1 MGIQTVT
8 KKIDDLTVIISSFPA
23 REGLQIQTRLV
34 KLVAPSLCSL
44 MDAVDSK
51 DGKVSLQTDI
61 NMTLIKGA
69 IEELAKRLDEDE
81 VLSLILALF
90 HYVKVDGKELDETA
104 FDLAFASSYFTL
116 YKVIWEV
123 ILVNRFF
130 GRDGIGKAT
139 QSLKGAV
146 AGTVSS
152 KPGSQKG

>member
-8 KKIDDLTVIISSFPA
+8 KKIDDITVIISSFPA

-61 NMTLIKGA
+61 NMSLIKGA
-69 IEELAKRLDEDE
+69 IEELVKRLDEDE

-90 HYVKVDGKELDETA
+90 RYVKVDGKELDETA

-130 GRDGIGKAT
+130 GKDGIGKAT
-139 QSLKGAV
+139 LSIKGV
-146 AGTVSS
+146 TAGGVPST
-152 KPGSQKG
+152 PRSQKG